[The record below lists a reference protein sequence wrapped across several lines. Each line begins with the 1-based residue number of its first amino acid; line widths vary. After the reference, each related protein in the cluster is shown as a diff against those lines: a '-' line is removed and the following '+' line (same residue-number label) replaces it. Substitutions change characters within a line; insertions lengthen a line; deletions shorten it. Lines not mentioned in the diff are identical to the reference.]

1 MTLYQLYLELK
12 SKIQEEDLPAKAV
25 YIEKIPATDPPS
37 SELSDSDL
45 LAALGNRNIVLSDT
59 LNLAESS
66 SNEIDRTKE
75 YLFIGSTSYL
85 KRGCE
90 RDFSDFI
97 DYLES

>member
-1 MTLYQLYLELK
+1 LK
-12 SKIQEEDLPAKAV
+12 SKIQEEDLPAKVV

-45 LAALGNRNIVLSDT
+45 LAALGNRNVVLSDT
-59 LNLAESS
+59 LILAESS
-66 SNEIDRTKE
+66 SIDRTKE

>member
-45 LAALGNRNIVLSDT
+45 LVALGSRNVVLSDT
-59 LNLAESS
+59 LNLAESL
-66 SNEIDRTKE
+66 SNE
-75 YLFIGSTSYL
+75 YLFFGSTSYL

-90 RDFSDFI
+90 GDFSDFI
-97 DYLES
+97 DYL